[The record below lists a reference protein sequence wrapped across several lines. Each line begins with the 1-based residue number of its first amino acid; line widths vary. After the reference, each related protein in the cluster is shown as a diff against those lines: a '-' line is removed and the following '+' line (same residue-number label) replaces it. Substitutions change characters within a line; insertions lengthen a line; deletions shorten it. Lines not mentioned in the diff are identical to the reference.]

1 MLFSIKGEFVESRDG
16 FFVKACV
23 NKKVLHIGACD
34 APYTLEKYDCGLLL
48 HQKLHKVC
56 SEIVGID
63 IDDKAVRIMNDLGC
77 HNIICLDMNKVNE
90 LDFVPDIIVFGET
103 VEHLMNMEVALTNI
117 KKVMNENCRL
127 LISTPNAF
135 YLKNFFFALKK
146 QEGTHEDHKHYFT
159 PQTLKQLLEAN
170 NLNTEEII
178 FTFLNRESESFKK
191 KMAKK
196 LIRYFPMLA
205 ETLVFRCKLQ

>member
-1 MLFSIKGEFVESRDG
+1 MLFNIKGDFVESRDDY
-16 FFVKACV
+16 FLKACV

-34 APYTLEKYDCGLLL
+34 APYTLEKYERGLLL

-56 SEIVGID
+56 SKIVGID
-63 IDDKAVRIMNDLGC
+63 IDDKAVRIMNDLGYQ
-77 HNIICLDMNKVNE
+77 NVTCLDMNKVNK
-90 LDFVPDIIVFGET
+90 LNFMPDIIILGET

-117 KKVMNENCRL
+117 KKIMKENCEL

-135 YLKNFFFALKK
+135 YLNNFFHAFKK
-146 QEGTHEDHKHYFT
+146 QENAHEDHKHYFT

-170 NLNTEEII
+170 RLHTEKVV

-191 KMAKK
+191 KTAKR

>member
-1 MLFSIKGEFVESRDG
+1 MRFDFKAEFIQNRDDY
-16 FFVKACV
+16 FERVCA

-34 APYTLEKYDCGLLL
+34 APYTLKKHEQGLLL
-48 HQKLHKVC
+48 HEKLDKIC
-56 SEIVGID
+56 SKIIGVDVDQQAIDTMKKLGYDNIV
-63 IDDKAVRIMNDLGC
+63 
-77 HNIICLDMNKVNE
+77 HLDMNRINE
-90 LDFVPDIIVFGET
+90 LDFVPDVVVAGET
-103 VEHLMNMEVALTNI
+103 IEHLMNMEIALTNI
-117 KKVMNENCRL
+117 KKIMNKNCEL

-135 YLKNFFFALKK
+135 YLNNFFHALKK
-146 QEGTHEDHKHYFT
+146 QENAHEDHKHYFT

-170 NLNTEEII
+170 RLHTEKVI

-191 KMAKK
+191 KTAKR